1 MKDLNEIQCFV
12 KAVELKSLTAAAK
25 ALDLPKSSVS
35 RKISDLEKRMG
46 TTLVVRTTRAL
57 NLTDKGKQFF
67 LTALPA
73 IQEIEAAEKRID
85 TSRETV
91 EGPLRI
97 TAPVEFA
104 LGPFPKMIAG
114 FLKIYPKVN
123 IDMVL
128 TERVVDLVAEGFD
141 VAFRMGELDDSTL
154 VAKKLPP
161 LNAHIVASP
170 KFLRERGEPKSPSDI
185 DDHEWLN
192 FSTDGTIV
200 KWTLKS
206 SEGRKTITTRGP
218 LSANHFF
225 VLKQTVIEG
234 LGFAV
239 VPDYMVEDD
248 LRIKTLKIVC
258 DKWELDGGPAHIVY
272 PSQKFLSLKLRRF
285 IDYSAER
292 FFKYD

>member
-35 RKISDLEKRMG
+35 RKISNLEKRMG

-57 NLTDKGKQFF
+57 NLTDKGRQFF
-67 LTALPA
+67 QTVAPA
-73 IQEIEAAEKRID
+73 IQEVEAAEKGID

-91 EGPLRI
+91 EGPLRV

-104 LGPFPKMIAG
+104 LGPFPKLIAG
-114 FLKIYPKVN
+114 FLKAYPKVT
-123 IDMVL
+123 IDLVL
-128 TERVVDLVAEGFD
+128 TERVVDLVTEGFD

-170 KFLRERGEPKSPSDI
+170 KFLKERGEPKNPSDI

-192 FSTDGTIV
+192 FSPDGTIV

-206 SEGRKTITTRGP
+206 PDGKKTINPRGP

-225 VLKQTVIEG
+225 ALKQAVVEG

-239 VPDYMVEDD
+239 VPAYMVEDD
-248 LRIKTLKIVC
+248 LKNKTLKIVC
-258 DKWELDGGPAHIVY
+258 DKWELDGGPAHIVF
-272 PSQKFLSLKLRRF
+272 PPQKFLSLKLRRF

-292 FFKYD
+292 FQM

>member
-35 RKISDLEKRMG
+35 RKISNLEKRMG
-46 TTLVVRTTRAL
+46 MTLVVRTTRAL
-57 NLTDKGKQFF
+57 NLTDKGRQFF
-67 LTALPA
+67 QTALSA
-73 IQEIEAAEKRID
+73 IQEIEAAERGLD
-85 TSRETV
+85 TSRETI
-91 EGPLRI
+91 EGPLRV

-104 LGPFPKMIAG
+104 LGLFPKMIAG
-114 FLKIYPKVN
+114 FLKTYPKVT
-123 IDMVL
+123 IDLVL

-154 VAKKLPP
+154 VAKKLPT

-170 KFLRERGEPKSPSDI
+170 KLLKERGEPKNPSDI
-185 DDHEWLN
+185 EEHEWLG
-192 FSTDGTIV
+192 FSPDGTIM
-200 KWTLKS
+200 KWALKS
-206 SEGRKTITTRGP
+206 PEGRKTITPRGP

-225 VLKQTVIEG
+225 ALKQAVAEG

-248 LRIKTLKIVC
+248 LRNKTLKTVC
-258 DKWELDGGPAHIVY
+258 ERWEFEGGPAHIVY

-285 IDYSAER
+285 IDYSVER
-292 FFKYD
+292 FFK